1 MSFIECRSR
10 DVNQGNNSLV
20 AFVSVGCL
28 FDLANELADT
38 FVTRNPTGVS
48 CSGGSSTSGS
58 LLIDVGGVKDMAS
71 SAAVGAEV
79 VEE

>member
-1 MSFIECRSR
+1 MSIRATAH
-10 DVNQGNNSLV
+10 SLV
-20 AFVSVGCL
+20 ALVSVGRL
-28 FDLANELADT
+28 FDVVYKLADAI
-38 FVTRNPTGVS
+38 VMRNTTGVS

>member
-1 MSFIECRSR
+1 MSMRATAHCR
-10 DVNQGNNSLV
+10 V
-20 AFVSVGCL
+20 ALVSVGSL
-28 FDLANELADT
+28 FDVANKLADAI
-38 FVTRNPTGVS
+38 VMQNPSGVS

-58 LLIDVGGVKDMAS
+58 LLIDVGGVKDLAS